1 MYCVAHR
8 VSYWLQ
14 RTHHSIVL
22 ADVLLKPLPLKGGGV
37 GEWENGRVKGG
48 RRGKGGEEEGERKGK
63 AGRGEEGGGGG
74 KRREGREGG
83 KDKEEEGREGGG
95 GREGRGPKRD
105 KFSCSLEGERRDATC
120 SLTGWESL

>member
-1 MYCVAHR
+1 MFFVTTNPKPAAIDHDRSIATMYCVAHR

-37 GEWENGRVKGG
+37 GEWESE
-48 RRGKGGEEEGERKGK
+48 RGKGGEEEGKRKGM

-74 KRREGREGG
+74 KRKEGE
-83 KDKEEEGREGGG
+83 
-95 GREGRGPKRD
+95 GREGRGK
-105 KFSCSLEGERRDATC
+105 G
-120 SLTGWESL
+120 